1 MAHAGS
7 CGQASYKLQQKKV
20 EEWMRDLGVLYFLAQ
35 LARSSACAQNPVL
48 LHPVGH
54 PQPQIF
60 SYSPQWLPS
69 NDNYE
74 RWELKIKTL
83 KATTFNLGDFSSSA
97 GFQRPLARLV
107 GQNSRTTTSGK

>member
-7 CGQASYKLQQKKV
+7 CGQAFYKLQQKKV
-20 EEWMRDLGVLYFLAQ
+20 EEWMRDLGVLYFLAL

-97 GFQRPLARLV
+97 GFQRSLARLV